1 MTVSIVHAHRAL
13 LLAGALAIAS
23 AGADASV
30 SFVATGPNTF
40 SGGHTLAAQ
49 AVFDV
54 SGSVLSI
61 TLKNITTDTLDRPS
75 DVLMGLFFDLAPTYT
90 LSSPTATL
98 SAGSSYVNLA
108 TPSSSTNLG
117 GEWAYR
123 YSATGLSGSTVT
135 AKYGVSGSGL
145 GGTFGT
151 GDIICSACPE
161 LNSGG
166 GTAPDGLDYGIVSN
180 SYVANTGSGT
190 MSSLELVR
198 NSISFTF
205 NVSGGSIVNLG
216 AVISNV
222 SFQYGTALDE
232 PRLVGAVVS
241 EPASAALIGLG
252 GLLAYRRRRLDR
264 IRTV

>member
-1 MTVSIVHAHRAL
+1 MIASTLHAHRAL
-13 LLAGALAIAS
+13 LLAGVLAAAS
-23 AGADASV
+23 TGAGASV
-30 SFVATGPNTF
+30 SFVATGPNTY

-49 AVFDV
+49 AIFDV

-61 TLKNITTDTLDRPS
+61 TLKNISTDTLDRPS
-75 DVLMGLFFDLAPTYT
+75 DVLMGLFFDLAPPYT
-90 LSSPTATL
+90 LSSPTATR

-145 GGTFGT
+145 GGTFGA
-151 GDIICSACPE
+151 GDRICSACPE
-161 LNSGG
+161 LSSGG
-166 GTAPDGLDYGIVSN
+166 GSAPDGLDYGIVSN
-180 SYVANTGSGT
+180 SYVANTGSGVT
-190 MSSLELVR
+190 STVELVR
-198 NSISFTF
+198 NSISFMF
-205 NVSGGSIVNLG
+205 NVAGGSILNLG

-232 PRLVGAVVS
+232 PRLAGVKIS
-241 EPASAALIGLG
+241 EPASVALLALG
-252 GLLAYRRRRLDR
+252 GLLSCRKRRAMAGSAA
-264 IRTV
+264 